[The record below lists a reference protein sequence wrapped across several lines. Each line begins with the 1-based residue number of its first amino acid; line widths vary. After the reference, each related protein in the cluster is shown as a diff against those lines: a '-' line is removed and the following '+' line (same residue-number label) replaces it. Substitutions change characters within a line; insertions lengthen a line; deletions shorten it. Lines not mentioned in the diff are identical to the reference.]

1 MDTSLHNKIAIY
13 IISYLLFLGSYAFAS
28 DYSNKIQN
36 YHKIFTPVYIQDNK
50 IKVAIRS
57 WYNDANELMYILV
70 DPYSLK
76 TSITPVADLTPYNI
90 QTGQKTTVSKD
101 NMQKLKDTPY
111 LKALNQYT
119 HCNAMQRENCGAT
132 KNETT
137 KLDGFFLTIDMC
149 PSSKNFEKDF
159 FQKLVIL
166 SDKLHRPIPI
176 SLCISGL
183 WVVRHEDE
191 LLWFKK
197 QQDLGKLQITWV
209 NHSFSHPY
217 YKDKPIADNF
227 LLSNQQNFEDEVL
240 QAEKIMLKHSI
251 TPSVF
256 FRFPG
261 LVSNNT
267 LLSKLKSLGLIPL
280 GSNAWLAK
288 GEKITPKA
296 FILVHGNGNEPAGI
310 KLILPML
317 DNLKLLP
324 IKNAFVQ

>member
-1 MDTSLHNKIAIY
+1 MHHKIAVY
-13 IISYLLFLGSYAFAS
+13 IISYLLFLGSCAFAS
-28 DYSNKIQN
+28 DYSNKIEN
-36 YHKIFTPVYIQDNK
+36 YQKIFIPVYTQGNK

-57 WYNDANELMYILV
+57 WYNDTNELMYILV

-76 TSITPVADLTPYNI
+76 TSITPVTDLASYNKTEVQKETIQKLQNTPYF
-90 QTGQKTTVSKD
+90 
-101 NMQKLKDTPY
+101 
-111 LKALNQYT
+111 KALEQYT
-119 HCNAMQRENCGAT
+119 RCNTMQRENCGAT
-132 KNETT
+132 RSEIA
-137 KLDGFFLTIDMC
+137 KLDGVFLTIDMC
-149 PSSKNFEKDF
+149 PSSKNYEKDF
-159 FQKLVIL
+159 FLKLVTL
-166 SDKLHRPIPI
+166 SDKLQKPIPI

-183 WVVRHEDE
+183 WVVKHEDE
-191 LLWFKK
+191 LLWLKK

-217 YKDKPIADNF
+217 YKDKPIENNF

-240 QAEKIMLKHSI
+240 QAEKIMLKYNI
-251 TPSVF
+251 TPSIF

-288 GEKITPKA
+288 GERVTPKA

-310 KLILPML
+310 KLILPII

-324 IKNAFVQ
+324 IQSAFMQ

>member
-1 MDTSLHNKIAIY
+1 MLHHKIAVY
-13 IISYLLFLGSYAFAS
+13 IISYLLFLGSCTFAS
-28 DYSNKIQN
+28 DYSNQIEN
-36 YHKIFTPVYIQDNK
+36 YRKIFTPVYTKDNK
-50 IKVAIRS
+50 IKLAIRS
-57 WYNDANELMYILV
+57 WHNNTNELIYILV

-76 TSITPVADLTPYNI
+76 TSITPVADLTPYN
-90 QTGQKTTVSKD
+90 TKTKVSKD
-101 NMQKLKDTPY
+101 ATQQLKDSPY

-119 HCNAMQRENCGAT
+119 RCNARQKENCGAT
-132 KNETT
+132 RQEIT
-137 KLDGFFLTIDMC
+137 KLNSVFLTIDMC

-159 FQKLVIL
+159 FLKLIGL

-183 WVVRHEDE
+183 WVMRHEDE

-197 QQDLGKLQITWV
+197 QQDSGKLQITWV
-209 NHSFSHPY
+209 NHSLSHPY
-217 YKDKPIADNF
+217 YKDKPIEDNF
-227 LLSNQQNFEDEVL
+227 LLSNQENFEDEVL
-240 QAEKIMLKHSI
+240 EAEKIMLKHNIVPSI
-251 TPSVF
+251 F

-261 LVSNNT
+261 LVSNST

-288 GEKITPKA
+288 GERVTPGS

-310 KLILPML
+310 ELILPIL

-324 IKNAFVQ
+324 IESAFGQ